1 MLQRLYIELAI
12 SCSSYE
18 LPNLKVILAN
28 VSFQQPIVVSFNG
41 TKSMEVYEVVAKD
54 SISEN
59 KVKEVET
66 KMIGFPFYTSSLSIF
81 CSINKLQK
89 MI

>member
-1 MLQRLYIELAI
+1 MTI

-28 VSFQQPIVVSFNG
+28 VSFLLPIVVSFNG
-41 TKSMEVYEVVAKD
+41 TKSMEVYEVVAKH

-66 KMIGFPFYTSSLSIF
+66 KMIGFPFYTSSIYLLFFQLNAKNDLVIH
-81 CSINKLQK
+81 CG
-89 MI
+89 

>member
-1 MLQRLYIELAI
+1 MTRYWCFNIIIFLY
-12 SCSSYE
+12 S
-18 LPNLKVILAN
+18 LKVILAN
-28 VSFQQPIVVSFNG
+28 VSFLLPIVVSFNG

-54 SISEN
+54 CISEN

-81 CSINKLQK
+81 CSFN
-89 MI
+89 

>member
-1 MLQRLYIELAI
+1 MLDIF
-12 SCSSYE
+12 
-18 LPNLKVILAN
+18 
-28 VSFQQPIVVSFNG
+28 FQQPIVVSFNG
-41 TKSMEVYEVVAKD
+41 TISIVVYEVVAKD

>member
-1 MLQRLYIELAI
+1 MAI
-12 SCSSYE
+12 SCSLYE

-66 KMIGFPFYTSSLSIF
+66 KMIGFPFYTSSIYLLF
-81 CSINKLQK
+81 LQQNAENGLV
-89 MI
+89 IHCG